1 MNTRIECQPTPHNH
15 WFIQRIIAALL
26 LTMMLPVLG
35 VLMIVV
41 KLTSPGPFIFKQTRP
56 GYLQQPFTAFK
67 IRTMKT
73 EAEQVTKLGVQSS
86 NQMITKVG
94 RVLRLTKLDE
104 VPQLMNIL
112 RGEMCFVG
120 PRPIPLA
127 LDSVLCD
134 AIPGFETRYRVPPG
148 VTSLAQVCVEE
159 NGIEENLVSDW
170 RERFEAEQ
178 HYINMRCGWYDLTI
192 IGLTGC
198 YMVRKV
204 FH

>member
-1 MNTRIECQPTPHNH
+1 MITMLECQSPIHNH
-15 WFIQRIIAALL
+15 WFIQRLIAALL

-41 KLTSPGPFIFKQTRP
+41 KLSSRGPFLFKQTRP

-67 IRTMKT
+67 IRTMRT
-73 EAEQVTKLGVQSS
+73 GAEQTTKLGVQST

-104 VPQLMNIL
+104 IPQLWNIL

-120 PRPIPLA
+120 PRPIPVA
-127 LDSVLCD
+127 LDEVLRD
-134 AIPGFETRYRVPPG
+134 SIPGFELRYSVPPG
-148 VTSLAQVCVEE
+148 VTSLAQVCVHE
-159 NGIEENLVSDW
+159 NGLEENLISDW

-178 HYINMRCGWYDLTI
+178 HYIRMRCGWYDIAI

-198 YMVRKV
+198 YVFRKV